1 MGEKGGEKD
10 AMTRCWASFSFELQM
25 FLILYST
32 TSTPFS
38 FFLLFFSAG
47 ASFKTFRYIDVDRSP
62 SLHSGELCR
71 EYDDDAYSQ
80 QRRYISPPEKKPF
93 FYFLF

>member
-1 MGEKGGEKD
+1 MGEKGGET

-71 EYDDDAYSQ
+71 EYDDAYSQ